1 MKSAYWY
8 EHLNWNSWVGT
19 TFLPREHCIYR
30 YFIVSLHFCLI
41 LLLPHPQY
49 SFILEQV
56 LPYGLWEHHCSWVWF
71 WINII
76 ETHEHTSIHFIFHKK
91 VILREL
97 FCSFLSW
104 QKDLNEKSHK
114 GSLLG
119 KNAKQIELICFRYS
133 LTTFT
138 HCFFLT
144 FTYFQSYDQS
154 SVVHTC
160 NPSTREGRVRE
171 SLIFE
176 TA

>member
-1 MKSAYWY
+1 M
-8 EHLNWNSWVGT
+8 
-19 TFLPREHCIYR
+19 
-30 YFIVSLHFCLI
+30 SLHFCLI

-138 HCFFLT
+138 HCFFFNFYL
-144 FTYFQSYDQS
+144 FSKLWPEFSGSHMQSQ
-154 SVVHTC
+154 HK
-160 NPSTREGRVRE
+160 GGE
-171 SLIFE
+171 SQRITDFWDRLGYEFE
-176 TA
+176 AG